1 MAKRMVIMLLVV
13 AAFIATIGFVKY
25 RKFQTAMAQSGSYQP
40 PPEAVTTVIAQKEEW
55 QGSLGA
61 IGTVAAVNGV
71 MVSADL
77 PGVVQKIAFGSGD
90 RVQAGQLL
98 VQLDTRQ
105 EQAQLAAAEAK
116 LELTRMNLD
125 RIRGL
130 REQGINSQ
138 TEYDTSVAEQKQAEG
153 VAGEIRATI
162 DRKTIS
168 APFSGVLGIRQ
179 VNLGQYLKSGDPI
192 VQLQSHD
199 PIYVNFDVPQQEL
212 VRVRVGGAV
221 SVSAEGPPPIEL
233 TGRITAID
241 SVVDESTRNVRVQ
254 ATFENRQG
262 RIRPGMFVTARAL
275 LEARDPVIALPASA
289 ISYAPFGDSV
299 FVVEDV
305 KGPNG
310 QSYRGV
316 RQQFIKIGSARGD
329 QVAVL
334 SGIAAGA
341 EVVTSGVFKLR
352 NGAAVAVNN
361 ATQPSN
367 NPAPKPEDN

>member
-1 MAKRMVIMLLVV
+1 MAKRMIIMLLVV
-13 AAFIATIGFVKY
+13 AAFIATIWFVKH
-25 RKFQTAMAQSGSYQP
+25 RRDQAAMAQSGSYQP
-40 PPEAVTTVIAQKEEW
+40 PPEAVTTVIAKNEEW

-71 MVSADL
+71 IVSADL
-77 PGVVQKIAFGSGD
+77 PGVVEKITFASGD
-90 RVQAGQLL
+90 RVEAGRVL

-105 EQAQLAAAEAK
+105 EQAQLAAAQAK
-116 LELTRMNLD
+116 LELTHMNLD

-138 TEYDTSVAEQKQAEG
+138 TEFDTAVAEQKQAEG
-153 VAGEIRATI
+153 VVGEIRATI
-162 DRKTIS
+162 DRKTIK
-168 APFSGVLGIRQ
+168 APFSGILGLRQ

-192 VQLQSHD
+192 
-199 PIYVNFDVPQQEL
+199 YVNFDVPQQEL
-212 VRVRVGGAV
+212 ARVRVGGAV
-221 SVSAEGPPPIEL
+221 SVTAEGPPPIEL

-262 RIRPGMFVTARAL
+262 RVRPGMFVSARAL
-275 LEARDPVIALPASA
+275 LDAKDPVIALPASA

-334 SGIAAGA
+334 SGIASGA

-367 NPAPKPEDN
+367 NPAPKSEDN

>member
-1 MAKRMVIMLLVV
+1 MAKRMIIMLLVV
-13 AAFIATIGFVKY
+13 GAFIATIGFVKY
-25 RKFQTAMAQSGSYQP
+25 RRIQTAMAQSGSYQP
-40 PPEAVTTVIAQKEEW
+40 PPEAVTTVIAKQEEW
-55 QGSLGA
+55 QGTLGA

-71 MVSADL
+71 IVSADL
-77 PGVVQKIAFGSGD
+77 PGVVQKITFQSGD
-90 RVQAGQLL
+90 RVEAGAIL

-105 EQAQLAAAEAK
+105 EQAQLAAAQAK
-116 LELTRMNLD
+116 LDLTKMNLD

-138 TEYDTSVAEQKQAEG
+138 TDYDTAVAEQKEAEG
-153 VAGEIRATI
+153 NVGEIKATIERKEIRA
-162 DRKTIS
+162 
-168 APFSGVLGIRQ
+168 PFAGILGIRQ

-212 VRVRVGGAV
+212 VRVRVGGPV
-221 SVSAEGPPPIEL
+221 TVSAEGPPPIEM

-275 LEARDPVIALPASA
+275 LDARQPVVTLPASA

-299 FVVEDV
+299 FVVGDLKDA
-305 KGPNG
+305 KGAT
-310 QSYRGV
+310 YRGV
-316 RQQFIKIGSARGD
+316 RQQFVKLGGARGD
-329 QVAVL
+329 QISIVTGVK
-334 SGIAAGA
+334 AGD